1 LTGRGTDS
9 AGVVERRLAEAE
21 EECSRAADFDY
32 LVVNDV
38 FDHALA
44 DLLAIVR
51 GQRLRM
57 NVQQQR
63 HAALLAG
70 LCNHRGLHG

>member
-1 LTGRGTDS
+1 
-9 AGVVERRLAEAE
+9 
-21 EECSRAADFDY
+21 
-32 LVVNDV
+32 
-38 FDHALA
+38 
-44 DLLAIVR
+44 LLAIVR